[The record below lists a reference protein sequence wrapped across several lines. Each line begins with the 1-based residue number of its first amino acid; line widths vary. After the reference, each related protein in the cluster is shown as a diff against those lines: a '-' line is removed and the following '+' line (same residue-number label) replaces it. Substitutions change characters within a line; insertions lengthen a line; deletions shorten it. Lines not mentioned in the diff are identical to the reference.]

1 MESDSLVEEVYLMI
15 TDVLNKDQIDLLAVK
30 IMLNKISNDDDVIEE
45 KDDELK
51 EVDIVKKNVYGIP
64 LDVCYQSMMSIIDS
78 SLGIAGVSE

>member
-30 IMLNKISNDDDVIEE
+30 IMLNKISNDDDVIQE
-45 KDDELK
+45 KDDDLK